1 MHGADYAP
9 SDTRGTLL
17 DCTMCLRWH
26 ELELP
31 QQLLKTDSRIQ
42 MTNKTRLILTSLFFS
57 STLIGCTQETQNKIG
72 RSLQNWTGAN
82 GVLEVYSGGEI
93 VKRFIKIDKLS
104 TATSTDSGDM
114 ARPYRFAYGVL
125 DANMNGEQ
133 DANERK
139 VYFEISD
146 YSTNYVF
153 YGDPGS

>member
-1 MHGADYAP
+1 MVHAQM
-9 SDTRGTLL
+9 TKTLL
-17 DCTMCLRWH
+17 I
-26 ELELP
+26 P
-31 QQLLKTDSRIQ
+31 ALLVLNI
-42 MTNKTRLILTSLFFS
+42 SL
-57 STLIGCTQETQNKIG
+57 LGCTQETQNKIG

-82 GVLEVYSGGEI
+82 GVLEVYSGGKV

-104 TATSTDSGDM
+104 TATSTQGGAM

-125 DANMNGEQ
+125 DANLNGER

-153 YGDPGS
+153 YGDPGN

>member
-1 MHGADYAP
+1 M
-9 SDTRGTLL
+9 TTTQKTL
-17 DCTMCLRWH
+17 M
-26 ELELP
+26 
-31 QQLLKTDSRIQ
+31 
-42 MTNKTRLILTSLFFS
+42 ILALS
-57 STLIGCTQETQNKIG
+57 SALIGCTQETQNKIG

-104 TATSTDSGDM
+104 TATATQGEM

-125 DANMNGEQ
+125 DANLNGEQ
-133 DANERK
+133 DPNERK

-153 YGDPGS
+153 YGDPGT

>member
-1 MHGADYAP
+1 M
-9 SDTRGTLL
+9 TKTL
-17 DCTMCLRWH
+17 
-26 ELELP
+26 P
-31 QQLLKTDSRIQ
+31 
-42 MTNKTRLILTSLFFS
+42 ILTAVVLGIV
-57 STLIGCTQETQNKIG
+57 LLGCTQETQNKIG

-104 TATSTDSGDM
+104 TATATQGEM

-125 DANMNGEQ
+125 DANLNGEQ